1 MIYLKT
7 KRLLFRTHEEEDAV
21 DFVRIHTDFEVR
33 LYVGGRAWSLEKAQH
48 RFRSEYL
55 GRPTETYGFWAT
67 ILKTEGKYIG
77 CCGLRAA
84 GSEAYLG
91 YFLARPYWGR
101 GFASEA
107 AQAFI
112 DVAFDGLRLPRLLAD
127 VEQGHEVSEHIL
139 RKFGFSFLSREEIAG
154 SGRVILDYELSRAEW
169 ERRSTQL
176 SNRWP
181 SG

>member
-1 MIYLKT
+1 MSECTPISKCVAT
-7 KRLLFRTHEEEDAV
+7 WVGKRGLWR
-21 DFVRIHTDFEVR
+21 R
-33 LYVGGRAWSLEKAQH
+33 
-48 RFRSEYL
+48 RSIVSGEYL
-55 GRPTETYGFWAT
+55 GRPTETYGLWAT
-67 ILKTEGKYIG
+67 ILKTEKKYIG

-101 GFASEA
+101 GLASEA
-107 AQAFI
+107 AKAFI

-169 ERRSTQL
+169 ERRSIQPGH
-176 SNRWP
+176 RGF